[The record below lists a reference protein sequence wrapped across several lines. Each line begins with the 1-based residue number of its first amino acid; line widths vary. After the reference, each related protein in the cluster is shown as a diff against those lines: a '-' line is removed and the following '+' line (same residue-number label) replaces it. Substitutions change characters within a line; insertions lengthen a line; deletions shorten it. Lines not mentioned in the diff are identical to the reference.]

1 MHAHPQQPQADVDNE
16 IPACPMSF
24 PQIQAMSVQ
33 ELRKYL
39 GDQEAFDAY
48 IQEHPHRQY
57 VAFVDHEALERVL
70 YFFL

>member
-1 MHAHPQQPQADVDNE
+1 
-16 IPACPMSF
+16 MSF

-70 YFFL
+70 YFVL